1 MWYLNAKLL
10 NGTVLSLVTAWSA
23 KLSHLGLNELP
34 HCLDWSI
41 QLPYAPASC
50 NGPSAWAGEKNL
62 DSYSGGSCWTAS
74 LGPGP
79 DIAFTS
85 LLALKHTKGNERDA
99 VPPALITH
107 RSGTPAKTISASA
120 GSVELLHPMEKQ
132 PDDANKQWNEISS
145 KGKFMVLGGGKK
157 ASVRIKKYHVLIIK
171 LLFFYTHLKTCL
183 NVDPKSALFELNRK
197 TNKQMMLVEAD
208 GKRRLRSST
217 WTPLRS

>member
-120 GSVELLHPMEKQ
+120 GFVELLHPMEKQ
-132 PDDANKQWNEISS
+132 PEDANKQWNEISS
-145 KGKFMVLGGGKK
+145 KGKFMVLGGKK
-157 ASVRIKKYHVLIIK
+157 NISENQEISCPHNQVVVVFFTLI
-171 LLFFYTHLKTCL
+171 
-183 NVDPKSALFELNRK
+183 
-197 TNKQMMLVEAD
+197 
-208 GKRRLRSST
+208 
-217 WTPLRS
+217 